1 MTKERGGAIDI
12 HIYLYIHIV
21 SSTPSWCWIVA
32 QPDLQQL
39 MEGLVQSL
47 DRTVDWKMVTEAF

>member
-1 MTKERGGAIDI
+1 MGEQYIYIER
-12 HIYLYIHIV
+12 V
-21 SSTPSWCWIVA
+21 SSPSSWCWIVA

-47 DRTVDWKMVTEAF
+47 DRTLDWKMVTEAI